1 MDDVD
6 MDKLERLC
14 GLIEVVNDER
24 TYEALVK
31 LLEMKCLMMRTYSGN
46 EIIV

>member
-6 MDKLERLC
+6 MDKIERLC
-14 GLIEVVNDER
+14 ALIEVVNDER

-31 LLEMKCLMMRTYSGN
+31 LLEMKCLTMRTYN
-46 EIIV
+46 VTNTA

>member
-1 MDDVD
+1 MGDVD

-14 GLIEVVNDER
+14 ALIEVVNDER

-31 LLEMKCLMMRTYSGN
+31 LLEMKCLMMRTYSEN